1 MVGTSAMPIAFAAS
15 SRPWPAMIEPSG
27 SIRIGLVK
35 PNSRIEAAI
44 CSSCRFGWVRA
55 LRGSGIRLPT
65 GR

>member
-1 MVGTSAMPIAFAAS
+1 MIAPSA
-15 SRPWPAMIEPSG
+15 

-35 PNSRIEAAI
+35 PNARIEAAI